1 MAAFHAGVAAPVTW
15 DAAAHLGSDDAAG
28 EWSDSEFEVDLT
40 RNIHDAAQYRLRF
53 IGDRAR
59 VSGISDVRLQVGG
72 APEPSLIRQNP
83 AAKNELI
90 LTMTE
95 IGQRVVV
102 SGKVE
107 GAERGTI
114 LLQKM

>member
-1 MAAFHAGVAAPVTW
+1 MAAPATW
-15 DAAAHLGSDDAAG
+15 DAAARLGSDDAAG
-28 EWSDSEFEVDLT
+28 EWSDGKFEVDLT
-40 RNIHDAAQYRLRF
+40 RNIHEAAQFRVRF

-59 VSGISDVRLQVGG
+59 VSGIVDVQLLVGG
-72 APEPSLIRQNP
+72 APEPSLIRLNP

-102 SGKVE
+102 RGKVE

-114 LLQKM
+114 LLQKL